1 MIEKYKILIK
11 FPNII
16 YSGVNLMSKI
26 TVLGISGSPRKG
38 NSEFLLKK
46 ALEAAEKESTD
57 AVECIM
63 YSIRGKKFGPCIA
76 CGRCADK
83 GECIIKDDF
92 QELCN
97 LWLKADVV
105 IYSVPVYHMG
115 IPGQL
120 KCFIDRLGNTTFGR
134 YRHLFKPGEDKLP
147 KFLKV
152 IGSISQ
158 GIHVFSGQEHT
169 MTDLINHTLLMQCIP
184 VAGDM
189 WESYIGV
196 GGWTSN
202 SGDRKALEKQ
212 VSDGVFDA
220 EVAVKAA
227 RDLGKRAV
235 EVALLVRE
243 GVVSRRKQLT
253 QDPAYIPY
261 LENMDR

>member
-1 MIEKYKILIK
+1 
-11 FPNII
+11 
-16 YSGVNLMSKI
+16 MSKI

-38 NSEFLLKK
+38 NSEFLLKN
-46 ALEAAEKESTD
+46 ALEAACEGNKD

-63 YSIRGKKFGPCIA
+63 YSIRGKKLSPCVA
-76 CGRCADK
+76 CGRCAELK
-83 GECIIKDDF
+83 GECIIKDSF
-92 QELCN
+92 QELCD

-115 IPGQL
+115 MPGQL

-147 KFLKV
+147 KLLKV
-152 IGSISQ
+152 IGNISQ

-202 SGDRKALEKQ
+202 SGDRNALEKQ
-212 VSDGVFDA
+212 VSEGVFDA

-235 EVALLVRE
+235 EVARLIRD
-243 GVVSRRKQLT
+243 GVKSRREQLA